1 MAAKNLKMEIINKDT
16 QSVEQT
22 VNSNSVDYLYR
33 KWREFF
39 MTGDDVNQRVL
50 SHECRYY
57 KDGKQFDSIYDL
69 KNNISSS
76 LH

>member
-1 MAAKNLKMEIINKDT
+1 MVAEKTYRMDIINRET
-16 QSVEQT
+16 QEVEQT
-22 VNSNSVDYLYR
+22 LSSNSVDYLYR
-33 KWREFF
+33 RWKSFF

-69 KNNISSS
+69 KNDI
-76 LH
+76 H